1 MTTPR
6 SRFRRHL
13 SYANVMASIAVFV
26 ALGGG
31 AYAATTING
40 SKIIKGTVGGA
51 KLKKGTITSTQV
63 KANSLTG
70 SSIDESSLGTVP
82 SAQTA
87 QTAASATTAA
97 TATTAGNA
105 NTAGSANTAQSANTA
120 NHALSADTASKAS
133 TAASADFALSAENA
147 DTLDGFTSKQLLVSC
162 PSETELFGGMCWDL
176 DPRVADDWIAASSTC
191 GKEGGRLPSLSE
203 FIAYVVQPETQV
215 GAEMHWTSDV
225 VDVTAGKE
233 TIATSNEGSTGSSAS
248 SPTKFVYRCL
258 FYRVN

>member
-51 KLKKGTITSTQV
+51 KLKKGTITNTQV

-105 NTAGSANTAQSANTA
+105 NTA
-120 NHALSADTASKAS
+120 LI
-133 TAASADFALSAENA
+133 AEDA
-147 DTLDGFTSKQLLVSC
+147 ETLEGHTSKEFLVNC
-162 PSETELFGGMCWDL
+162 PVETELYGGMCWDE
-176 DPRVADDWIAASSTC
+176 DVRDAKNWIEASREC
-191 GKEGGRLPSLSE
+191 GNTDGRLPSLSE
-203 FIAYVVQPETQV
+203 LIAYVTQDGTQV
-215 GAEMHWTSDV
+215 NGHNWTGDV
-225 VDVTAGKE
+225 SGLNPGGTEIVF
-233 TIATSNEGSTGSSAS
+233 TSNEETTGLSES
-248 SPTKFVYRCL
+248 SPAILDYRCL